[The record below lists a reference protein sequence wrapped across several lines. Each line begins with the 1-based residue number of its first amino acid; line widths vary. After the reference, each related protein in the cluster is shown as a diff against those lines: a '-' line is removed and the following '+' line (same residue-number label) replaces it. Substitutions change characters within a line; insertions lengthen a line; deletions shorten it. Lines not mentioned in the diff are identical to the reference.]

1 MNDVL
6 NALDSSNDRMYWIE
20 FVERLS
26 LPVLT
31 NLANGILRQKMPREG
46 RAKIPRDGILEITGR
61 LLAGIAPWLELTNAD
76 PSEADLHASLC
87 RLAREALRVGADPN
101 SPDYFSVKSEV
112 HHIVDG
118 AFLAHAIVR
127 APDCLY
133 HQLDSATQ
141 QNLIRLF
148 KQIRQYKPYFNN
160 WLLFSAMIETALFK
174 MGADYDPMRIDYA
187 IRQHEQWYLGDS
199 TYGDGPEFHWDYY
212 NSFVIQPMLID
223 IMETMSQAYDD
234 WKSFRES
241 ILQRAQRYAVI
252 LERLIAPDGSFPAI
266 GRSLAYRFGA
276 FQLLSQIALRRELP
290 VALPPAQ
297 VRSALT
303 AVIHRTMD
311 APGTFTDDG
320 WLTIGLAGHQ
330 PGLGENYIFTAST
343 YLCATGLL
351 VLGLPPGD
359 AFWSDPAVPWTA
371 KRIWSGAD
379 HPLDHALKTASGNF

>member
-1 MNDVL
+1 MTTE
-6 NALDSSNDRMYWIE
+6 SDRLYWIQMLE
-20 FVERLS
+20 CLS

-31 NLANGILRQKMPREG
+31 NLAKGTLRQKMPIEG
-46 RAKIPRDGILEITGR
+46 AAKTSRHGLLEITGR
-61 LLAGIAPWLELTNAD
+61 LLAGIAPWLERQNTD
-76 PSEADLHASLC
+76 PDEMALHARLG
-87 RLAREALRVGADPN
+87 RLAREALKAGADPE
-101 SPDYFSVKSEV
+101 SPDYFSATSEV

-127 APDCLY
+127 APDSLY
-133 HQLDSATQ
+133 LQLDPVTQ
-141 QNLIRLF
+141 QNLIHIF
-148 KQIRQYKPYFNN
+148 KLIRQYKPYFNN

-187 IRQHEQWYLGDS
+187 IRQHEQWYLGDG

-223 IMETMSQAYDD
+223 IVEVMSQERGD
-234 WKSFRES
+234 WRPFREA
-241 ILQRAQRYAVI
+241 IVQRAQRYAAVM
-252 LERLIAPDGSFPAI
+252 ERLIAPDGSFPAI

-290 VALPPAQ
+290 VELPPAQ

-330 PGLGENYIFTAST
+330 PGLGEDYIFTAST

-351 VLGLPPGD
+351 ALGLPPED
-359 AFWSDPAVPWTA
+359 PFWRDPAVPWTA
-371 KRIWSGAD
+371 QRIWSGQD
-379 HPLDHALKTASGNF
+379 HPLDHALKSAQAKF